1 MSMTNYLENKI
12 LEATLK
18 NISYASPSTVY
29 LSLHS
34 TANTDAAAG
43 TELSFTNGYGRNAIT
58 FGSAS
63 NGTIQNTSAVTFTT
77 TGSDWTR
84 AVSVGIYDSSTG
96 GNMLYWSSIVPK
108 TVKSGKPV
116 TFAIGDIK
124 VTID

>member
-1 MSMTNYLENKI
+1 MSMTNYLENAI

-18 NISYASPSTVY
+18 NVGYTSPATVY

-43 TELSFTNGYGRNAIT
+43 TELSGNGYSRQAIT
-58 FGSAS
+58 FSNAS
-63 NGTIQNTSAVTFTT
+63 GGVIQNTAAVTFTT
-77 TGSDWTR
+77 TGADWTR
-84 AVSVGIYDSSTG
+84 AVSVGIYDASSG
-96 GNMLYWSSIVPK
+96 GNMLYWSAIVPK

-124 VTID
+124 ITID

>member
-18 NISYASPSTVY
+18 NVSYTSPATVY

-43 TELSFTNGYGRNAIT
+43 TELSGNGYARQAIT

-63 NGTIQNTSAVTFTT
+63 AGVISNTSAVTFTP
-77 TGSDWTR
+77 TGDWTR
-84 AVSVGIYDSSTG
+84 AVSAGIYDAGSG
-96 GNMLYWSSIVPK
+96 GNQLYWSAIVPK
-108 TVKSGKPV
+108 TNKVGKTI
-116 TFAIGDIK
+116 TFAVGDIK
-124 VTID
+124 ITID